1 MSWVFLTRAGS
12 EQDLVDELGIH
23 KAPEV
28 LTEGVVCAKE
38 RPRGP
43 DGHLT
48 DPAFARQAMRLE
60 AHVSAHPDKVVR
72 RVIKAIKAHQPKNK
86 GARSWSWML
95 QVVSP
100 DSSDPL
106 DPRRKVAATLE
117 EVLAERLPTALPA
130 PVLAEQADLENAER
144 LVQVWVLDEERVCVG
159 LTAATQALSRIPGGR
174 TKLKRP
180 ADAVSRSGLKLE
192 EAIYWVGVGPE
203 AGDLCADLGAAPGGW
218 TQVAVGRG
226 ATVIA
231 IDPAK
236 MKVDLPK
243 KRFVHA
249 KQSAFDYAPPETLDW
264 VICDMAWRPLEVAQ
278 LLAKWARRI
287 WARQMIVNFKL
298 PMQQKAK
305 MLKQVLKVLEKA
317 GWHSLRARQLFHD
330 RDEVTIFGYLD
341 PSRAHL
347 AAQPAFEMRSGPK
360 SAGGVKGGKPRK
372 KSVGRKVKAPRG
384 RTKGRAEAR
393 GRGRSARGAGPRTAR
408 GAARGRGARSGRGAR
423 GGPRGRSR

>member
-12 EQDLVDELGIH
+12 EQDLVDELT
-23 KAPEV
+23 KSNEPQLLAD
-28 LTEGVVCAKE
+28 GVVASMN

-48 DPAFARQAMRLE
+48 DPAFARQAMR
-60 AHVSAHPDKVVR
+60 
-72 RVIKAIKAHQPKNK
+72 KATTCPPEPPAVARQISKAMRSHLPKNRD
-86 GARSWSWML
+86 AEIWSWTL

-100 DSSDPL
+100 DTSDPK
-106 DPRRKVAATLE
+106 DPRRKVAALLE
-117 EVLAERLPTALPA
+117 ETLPELLESALSPALNKRQCDASTA
-130 PVLAEQADLENAER
+130 DR
-144 LVQVWVLDEERVCVG
+144 LVQVWIVETGRVWIGV
-159 LTAATQALSRIPGGR
+159 TATTQTLSHVAGGR

-192 EAIYWVGVGPE
+192 EAIHWVGVGPE
-203 AGDLCADLGAAPGGW
+203 RGDLCADLGSAPGGW

-226 ATVIA
+226 ASVIGV
-231 IDPAK
+231 DPAK

-243 KRFVHA
+243 KRFEHLQ
-249 KQSAFDYAPPETLDW
+249 KSAFEYAPPETLDW

-298 PMQQKAK
+298 PMVQKAQ
-305 MLKQVLKVLEKA
+305 MLSQILKVLEKA
-317 GWHSLRARQLFHD
+317 GWQNLKARQLFHD

-347 AAQPAFEMRSGPK
+347 AAQPAFQMRSGPK
-360 SAGGVKGGKPRK
+360 SAGGASKRTPK
-372 KSVGRKVKAPRG
+372 KSTGPRG
-384 RTKGRAEAR
+384 KGP
-393 GRGRSARGAGPRTAR
+393 RGADAK
-408 GAARGRGARSGRGAR
+408 
-423 GGPRGRSR
+423 GPRGRDGKPVRGRAKPRKAGPRRRR

>member
-23 KAPEV
+23 HAPRI
-28 LTEGVVCAKE
+28 LGEGVVEAKA
-38 RPRGP
+38 RPRGS

-48 DPAFARQAMRLE
+48 DPAFARQAMRHE
-60 AHVSAHPDKVVR
+60 ATTSADPEKVVR
-72 RVIKAIKAHQPKNK
+72 QVVKAMRAHQPKSSE
-86 GARSWSWML
+86 ARPWSWTA

-100 DSSDPL
+100 DSADPL
-106 DPRRKVAATLE
+106 DPRRKVAASLE
-117 EVLAERLPTALPA
+117 ETLAVRLEKVLSGPVSAAYTDPESAERLI
-130 PVLAEQADLENAER
+130 
-144 LVQVWVLDEERVCVG
+144 QVWIVSPDEVCVG
-159 LTAATQALSRIPGGR
+159 LTAANQALSRIAGGR

-192 EAIYWVGVGPE
+192 EAIHWIGVGPE
-203 AGDLCADLGAAPGGW
+203 SGDLCADLGAAPGGW
-218 TQVAVGRG
+218 TQVAAGRG

-231 IDPAK
+231 VDPAN

-264 VICDMAWRPLEVAQ
+264 VLCDMAWRPLEVAL

-305 MLKQVLKVLEKA
+305 MLKEVLRILEKA
-317 GWHSLRARQLFHD
+317 GWHNLRARQLFHD
-330 RDEVTIFGYLD
+330 RDEITIFAYLD

-360 SAGGVKGGKPRK
+360 SAAGVKGPKPR
-372 KSVGRKVKAPRG
+372 
-384 RTKGRAEAR
+384 AR
-393 GRGRSARGAGPRTAR
+393 SAAGRST
-408 GAARGRGARSGRGAR
+408 R
-423 GGPRGRSR
+423 GGPRGRGFKGRATRGRGARGSASTAPSPRGAGRSRGARSTPRGRGRPR